1 MITLWV
7 MNIMFTS
14 FSIHWWHL
22 SYLLLWWL
30 LKGGFLTSSF
40 LLHLLIDILSNGR
53 AAPFLLFVYINTD
66 SRIIILLMIY
76 KPWVSLFWC
85 SCCPI
90 FDNRNPFNLSPV
102 CLICPH
108 PFFSTYLLS
117 CTIGWSRFILY
128 FPWSQPFFWGTLVLY
143 DRELFLKTKI

>member
-30 LKGGFLTSSF
+30 PKGGFLTSSF

-66 SRIIILLMIY
+66 SGIIILLMTY
-76 KPWVSLFWC
+76 KPWYHYFDVHVAPYLTIETPSICLMCVWYVLILFSALIYFLAQLVDPGS
-85 SCCPI
+85 SCI
-90 FDNRNPFNLSPV
+90 FPGVN
-102 CLICPH
+102 H
-108 PFFSTYLLS
+108 FSEE
-117 CTIGWSRFILY
+117 
-128 FPWSQPFFWGTLVLY
+128 P
-143 DRELFLKTKI
+143 